1 MIGTKSIRFDQGY
14 RFYDS
19 LKIDSF
25 EGNKAYLVGQVSDEG
40 PPEAL
45 YLGKI
50 AEFNGVMGKD
60 VWLDIKAA
68 HVVYVIG
75 KRRSGKSYSLGA
87 IVEGL
92 VSSALSIG
100 ERKRAALILDTLNI
114 YWTMEKTP

>member
-25 EGNKAYLVGQVSDEG
+25 EGNRAFLVAQVSDEG
-40 PPEAL
+40 PPEAV

-50 AEFNGVMGKD
+50 AEFNGAMGKD
-60 VWLDIKAA
+60 VWLDTKAA

-92 VSSALSIG
+92 VSNSLSVG
-100 ERKRAALILDTLNI
+100 EKKHATLILDTL
-114 YWTMEKTP
+114 